1 MKMLVMSRKIVVC
14 LIIAYLTCT
23 TLNAITGSTATASEN
38 HSVMLRVVR
47 VTTDWMPFAST
58 DGWPEAVRLKES
70 EVLKYYEVAIW
81 EETSS
86 VHFYVFPNDYEGMYG
101 TRSGVTDA
109 QKIAYREQFLIKKYT
124 DMPNVWTDERSTFLK
139 SAFMDIASYLV
150 NQHPSSEHHLTYDGH
165 GGPGG
170 RLFAGILYIDDTNE
184 FLNSWTESL
193 GRPLGVIDMGGPCNK
208 GSFSDLDN
216 FSEYAEYYVASD
228 LPNGGY
234 TMDFWTSAKNRE
246 TNPDAQYHALFSANQ
261 SLEEVLIGRID
272 LKRKSYEYSRNN
284 MINNRIPQG
293 NYLYSC
299 AAFRKF
305 SPNFKAFLDSVD
317 VDYHIFDDLYQ
328 YMIDN
333 KAPSS
338 LIEQFN
344 DVFVYQTDNK
354 DFFEWSIVSNGML
367 MPDKGLLDQLRKL
380 RPQKLKVSGDGQ
392 TGVAGAQLAN
402 PFGVEV
408 RNQYD
413 NRLPDVPVTFTV
425 TAGGGTLSTTS
436 TTTDKN
442 GRAQS
447 TLTLGQQP
455 GTNTVTVTVAGLEPV
470 TFTSTGQAVP
480 KTLTKVSGDGQQGVA
495 GAQLANPFVVEVRD
509 QNGVAFADA
518 AVTFTVIAGGG
529 TLSATS
535 TMADKNGRAESTLT
549 LGQQPG
555 TNTVTVTVAVLEPIT
570 FTVTGQAIPKTRTKV
585 SGDGQQGVAGAQ
597 LANPFVVEVRD
608 QNGSALAG
616 AVVTFAVTAG
626 GGTLNGTRT
635 TTDTNGRAQST
646 LTLGLNPGTNTVSV
660 SVAGIEGAVTFTVIG
675 EIAFELTV
683 PGGISLIHIP
693 LKVTAVNGVAQT
705 IESVSDLYDALGGA
719 ATVNLLITHDP
730 KTQEW
735 KSYFDARDK
744 GEDADKVLTD
754 DLGIIAGVKAPV
766 AIRLSGD
773 ALGTNGR
780 SSITLYSGINLV
792 GVPLKDSRIARVSD
806 LFSLEGIR
814 GNVSVIIVSD
824 KRVYKVVAQADDDG
838 DIQIMGGQS
847 FIMSAR
853 EAATVAIE
861 GDGWTNAP
869 GTVATPP
876 MALTGIEVR
885 DTTPV
890 LAVSGSIVF
899 PVGGRGR
906 MPRLRSGSGSGFRVT
921 VKNLSTG
928 KVGTSMT
935 DDERSDYRFTFVDIE
950 TGRAAQIGDILEIS
964 AQSSMPLVGV
974 QPLRYIV
981 TAEDVRRVHIPLA
994 ELVAYEIPAKTELL
1008 LNYPNPFNPETWIP
1022 YRLAEDAFVTLTI
1035 YDLSGGVVR
1044 RLDVG
1049 LMIAAVYESRAKA
1062 VYWDGR
1068 NRFGERVASGIYFYT
1083 LTAGDYSAT
1092 RKMVILK

>member
-14 LIIAYLTCT
+14 LIIVYLTCT
-23 TLNAITGSTATASEN
+23 TLNAITGTATASEN
-38 HSVMLRVVR
+38 HNVMLRVVR

-58 DGWPEAVRLKES
+58 DGWPGAVRLKES
-70 EVLKYYEVAIW
+70 EILKYYEVAIW

-86 VHFYVFPNDYEGMYG
+86 VHFYVFPNDYDVSYG

-367 MPDKGLLDQLRKL
+367 MPDKGLLYQLRKL

-402 PFGVEV
+402 PFVVEV
-408 RNQYD
+408 RNRYD

-626 GGTLNGTRT
+626 GGTLNVTRT

>member
-1 MKMLVMSRKIVVC
+1 MKSRFFHFTLYAIIV
-14 LIIAYLTCT
+14 YLTCT
-23 TLNAITGSTATASEN
+23 TLNAITGTATASEN
-38 HSVMLRVVR
+38 HNVMLRVVH

-58 DGWPEAVRLKES
+58 SGWPQAVRLKES
-70 EVLKYYEVAIW
+70 EILKYYEVAIW

-150 NQHPSSEHHLTYDGH
+150 NQHPSSEHHLTYSGH

-170 RLFAGILYIDDTNE
+170 RLFAGLLYIDDTNE

-234 TMDFWTSAKNRE
+234 TMDFWTSAKNKE

-284 MINNRIPQG
+284 MINNRIPQA

-380 RPQKLKVSGDGQ
+380 RTQKLKVSGDGQ
-392 TGVAGAQLAN
+392 TSVAGAQLAN
-402 PFGVEV
+402 PFVVEV
-408 RNQYD
+408 RNRYD

-425 TAGGGTLSTTS
+425 TAGGGTLSPTS

-442 GRAQS
+442 GRAES

-470 TFTSTGQAVP
+470 TFTVTGQAIP
-480 KTLTKVSGDGQQGVA
+480 KTLTKIPGYAEQGAA

-509 QNGVAFADA
+509 QNGAAFAGA
-518 AVTFTVIAGGG
+518 VVTFTVTAGGG
-529 TLSATS
+529 TLSPTS
-535 TMADKNGRAESTLT
+535 TTTDKNGRAESTLT
-549 LGQQPG
+549 LGRQPG
-555 TNTVTVTVAVLEPIT
+555 KNIVTVTVTGLEPIT
-570 FTVTGQAIPKTRTKV
+570 FTVTGQAIPKTLTKV
-585 SGDGQQGVAGAQ
+585 PGYAEQGAAGAQ
-597 LANPFVVEVRD
+597 LAPLFVVEVRD
-608 QNGSALAG
+608 QNGAAFAG
-616 AVVTFAVTAG
+616 AVVTFTVTAG
-626 GGTLNGTRT
+626 GGTLSPTST
-635 TTDTNGRAQST
+635 TTDKNGRAEST
-646 LTLGLNPGTNTVSV
+646 LTLGRQPGKNIVTVTV
-660 SVAGIEGAVTFTVIG
+660 TGLEPITFTAIS
-675 EIAFELTV
+675 EIFDLSV
-683 PGGISLIHIP
+683 PAGISLIHVP
-693 LKVTAVNGVAQT
+693 LKVTTVNGVAQT
-705 IESVSDLYDALGGA
+705 IESVGDLYDALGGA
-719 ATVNLLITHDP
+719 SSVSLLITLDP
-730 KTQEW
+730 QAQQW
-735 KSYFDARDK
+735 QGYFGSGDR
-744 GEDADKVLTD
+744 GSSADKVLTD
-754 DLGIIAGVKAPV
+754 DLGIIAVLIAPTSV
-766 AIRLSGD
+766 QLSGEG
-773 ALGTNGR
+773 LGTNGS
-780 SSITLYSGINLV
+780 SSITVHPGMNLV
-792 GVPLKDSRIARVSD
+792 GVPLKDSRITRVSD
-806 LFSLEGIR
+806 LLGLEGMKDNITLA
-814 GNVSVIIVSD
+814 IVSD
-824 KRVYKVVAQADDDG
+824 NGEFKLTESVGDSG
-838 DIQIMGGQS
+838 DIAVPGGQS
-847 FIMSAR
+847 FILVAQRATTVEITGAGWSTPSGQP
-853 EAATVAIE
+853 AAS
-861 GDGWTNAP
+861 
-869 GTVATPP
+869 P
-876 MALTGIEVR
+876 MALTGIEVT

-890 LAVSGSIVF
+890 LAVSGSIF
-899 PVGGRGR
+899 PVVGK
-906 MPRLRSGSGSGFRVT
+906 SVSHSFRVT

-928 KVGTSMT
+928 KVDTSVT
-935 DDERSDYRFTFVDIE
+935 DNDGVTYQFTFVDIE
-950 TGRAAQIGDILEIS
+950 RGRAAQVGDILEIT
-964 AQSSMPLVGV
+964 AQSPDPFVGV
-974 QPLRYIV
+974 QPLRHTV
-981 TAEDVRRVHIPLA
+981 TVEDVKRSRIPLA

-1022 YRLAEDAFVTLTI
+1022 YRLAKDAFVTVTI
-1035 YDLSGGVVR
+1035 YDQRGRVVR
-1044 RLDVG
+1044 DIAVG
-1049 LMIAAVYESRAKA
+1049 HRIAAVYESRSKA
-1062 VYWDGR
+1062 IYWDGR
-1068 NRFGERVASGIYFYT
+1068 TEFGERVASGIYFYT

-1092 RKMVILK
+1092 RKMVVLK